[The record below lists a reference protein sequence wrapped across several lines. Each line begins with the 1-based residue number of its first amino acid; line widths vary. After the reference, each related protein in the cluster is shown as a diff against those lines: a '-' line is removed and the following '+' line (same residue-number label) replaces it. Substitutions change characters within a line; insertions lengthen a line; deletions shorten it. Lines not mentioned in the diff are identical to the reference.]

1 MKKKRIIIL
10 LIIILGIYLFFRN
23 TPFND
28 ISYNLNRFI
37 SKVTNTSEYKTIKQ
51 DVNKNYSGIGQ
62 EKVKNKLEIKMV
74 ILLHLQLLKIIKRH
88 ILSINKIVMLLG
100 VIINI
105 GVELWLKMV
114 VVLLHLQ
121 LF

>member
-10 LIIILGIYLFFRN
+10 LIIILEIYLFFRN

-62 EKVKNKLEIKMV
+62 EKIKMV

-105 GVELWLKMV
+105 GMELWLKMV

>member
-62 EKVKNKLEIKMV
+62 EKVKNKNGYFTTFTTIENHKKTYIEYK
-74 ILLHLQLLKIIKRH
+74 QN
-88 ILSINKIVMLLG
+88 SDASWSN
-100 VIINI
+100 NQY
-105 GVELWLKMV
+105 WLKMV
-114 VVLLHLQ
+114 VVLLRLQ

>member
-51 DVNKNYSGIGQ
+51 DVNKIIL
-62 EKVKNKLEIKMV
+62 ELVKKKLKIKMV

>member
-1 MKKKRIIIL
+1 M
-10 LIIILGIYLFFRN
+10 
-23 TPFND
+23 
-28 ISYNLNRFI
+28 NRFI

-62 EKVKNKLEIKMV
+62 EKVKIKMV

>member
-62 EKVKNKLEIKMV
+62 EKVKNKNGYFTTFTTIEN
-74 ILLHLQLLKIIKRH
+74 HKRH
-88 ILSINKIVMLLG
+88 ILNINKIVMLLG